1 MSRDKVEISEEAF
14 TIDLSGEQALLLSQ
28 KAVFLTGEKVLL
40 LSDLHIGKS
49 SHFRREGLAVP
60 ASMYA
65 SDLLKL
71 GHLINQLDPAKVFIL
86 GDLFHV
92 GHNNDVDLF
101 KSWKDAYRE
110 IDIILIKGNHDRFD
124 AGKSSELGIE
134 IIDEYILN
142 GKFLLRHVPG
152 NLPNDGLLTIS
163 GHIHPAVRIFGK
175 GKQSVVLSCFH
186 LSKHTL
192 ILPAFGEFTGR
203 HIISPDT
210 GDRIFAVVDD
220 GSAGKVVEIR

>member
-1 MSRDKVEISEEAF
+1 MNKDKVGISEDAF
-14 TIDLSGEQALLLSQ
+14 TLNLNGEQALLLSQ
-28 KAVFLTGEKVLL
+28 RAVYFKDDRVLL

-71 GHLINQLDPAKVFIL
+71 GQLIKQQDPKKVFIL
-86 GDLFHV
+86 GDLFHI
-92 GHNNDVDLF
+92 GHIDDVDLF
-101 KSWKDAYRE
+101 KSWRDVYKYVE
-110 IDIILIKGNHDRFD
+110 MVLVKGNHDRFD
-124 AGKSSELGIE
+124 AGKSGKLGIE
-134 IIDEYILN
+134 IVDEYVLN

-152 NLPNDGLLTIS
+152 NLLYDGLLTIS

-175 GKQSVVLSCFH
+175 GRQSAMLSCFH
-186 LSKHTL
+186 LSKQKL
-192 ILPAFGEFTGR
+192 VLPAFGEFTGR